1 MYTRNERKP
10 STSRRMTFMILGVG
24 GFLAL
29 LIGWNMLGKY
39 FAGQAALNM
48 TIPPQTVTSIQVVSE
63 PWQVEPGRTECR

>member
-1 MYTRNERKP
+1 MRNAHVIRGNERKP

-39 FAGQAALNM
+39 FAGQAVPEHDHSAADGDFDSGG
-48 TIPPQTVTSIQVVSE
+48 Q
-63 PWQVEPGRTECR
+63 RTLAG

>member
-29 LIGWNMLGKY
+29 LIGWNMMGKY
-39 FAGQAALNM
+39 FAGQAA
-48 TIPPQTVTSIQVVSE
+48 QHEHSAADGDFDSGGQ
-63 PWQVEPGRTECR
+63 RTLAG